1 MSTLYVVSTPIGNMQ
16 DITLRALEVLK
27 KVDLILAEDTR
38 QTGKLLAKY
47 DINKPM
53 ESFFEHKE
61 ERKIDSIISRLK
73 TGTEIAL
80 VSDAGT
86 PLISDPGF
94 KLVREAVR
102 ENIKITPI
110 PGPSA
115 VITALTASGLPTD
128 QFMFLG
134 YFPKK
139 ASKQDETLNFL
150 KELWGKRPVTIVF
163 YDAPYRVRK
172 TLGII
177 NKVFPK
183 INVVLAREMTK
194 IHEEFVRGK
203 IADIIKVGVKTKGE
217 LALLLWP

>member
-1 MSTLYVVSTPIGNMQ
+1 MSTLYLVSTPIGNMQ

-27 KVDLILAEDTR
+27 KVYLILAEDTR

-134 YFPKK
+134 YF
-139 ASKQDETLNFL
+139 
-150 KELWGKRPVTIVF
+150 
-163 YDAPYRVRK
+163 
-172 TLGII
+172 
-177 NKVFPK
+177 
-183 INVVLAREMTK
+183 
-194 IHEEFVRGK
+194 
-203 IADIIKVGVKTKGE
+203 
-217 LALLLWP
+217 